1 MPKKLLI
8 VSKDVGSSIQNNLLI
23 PELKNKKFIIDCFSQ
38 KPGYKSYS
46 NYKQI

>member
-38 KPGYKSYS
+38 KPAI
-46 NYKQI
+46 NLIQIMQQI